1 MVNYIYDF
9 IILIYLLFS
18 ELVSGSVEPVGQ
30 DKARKV
36 LERVDFLSRL
46 RENVVVVPDLADRL
60 EELAEPAL
68 DLPAWWIP
76 GKHDADLVV
85 GAARYLFIIH

>member
-1 MVNYIYDF
+1 M
-9 IILIYLLFS
+9 
-18 ELVSGSVEPVGQ
+18 EPVGQ

-85 GAARYLFIIH
+85 GAARYYFHHSFAILFYYFLTMNLIISFPACSAV